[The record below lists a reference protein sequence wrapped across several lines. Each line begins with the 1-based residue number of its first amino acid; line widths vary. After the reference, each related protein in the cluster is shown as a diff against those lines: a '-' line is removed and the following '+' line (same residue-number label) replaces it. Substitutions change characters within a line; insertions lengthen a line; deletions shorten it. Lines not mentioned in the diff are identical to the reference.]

1 MIEVWS
7 WPTPNGHKVHIALE
21 ELGLEYKVIP
31 VNIGAGDQFKP
42 EFLKIT
48 ANHRIPAIV
57 DSDGPGGKPFTLFE
71 SAAILIYLSEK
82 TGGKLIP
89 KLLGVPPQCRNTP
102 LFPFLPRALRRE
114 AQFRF
119 ARDSPLEEGGFELSV
134 PARSAAACSL
144 VQRKKSCS

>member
-57 DSDGPGGKPFTLFE
+57 DTDGPGGKPVTLFE
-71 SAAILIYLSEK
+71 IGSDPDLSL
-82 TGGKLIP
+82 GKDWWQIDP
-89 KLLGVPPQCRNTP
+89 EGSVRP
-102 LFPFLPRALRRE
+102 LQMP
-114 AQFRF
+114 
-119 ARDSPLEEGGFELSV
+119 
-134 PARSAAACSL
+134 
-144 VQRKKSCS
+144 